1 MVGRDLER
9 FSKAL
14 RKEADPIWRRILVHP
29 FLVETARGTL
39 PLSKFQYY
47 LKQDHAYLF
56 DFTRFL
62 GLAASRCE
70 TMEQIRFFSE
80 VLSAEFSFEIEM
92 QRALARKVGLSPGEL
107 TSAKMAPTTK
117 AYTSFLLKV
126 AATEGVGEILA
137 AMSPCPLTY
146 VEIAERNVPDEAGRA
161 SPYADWLA
169 AYRSKEAVEVC
180 ERIREMLDEVGEA
193 ATASQR
199 TRMLQNFLD
208 ASRYEYL
215 FWEMAYQMSDSSVP
229 GEWLCPGL

>member
-1 MVGRDLER
+1 MEG
-9 FSKAL
+9 FSKVL
-14 RKEADPIWRRILVHP
+14 RREADPIWRRILVHP
-29 FLVETARGTL
+29 FLVEAAKGTL
-39 PLSKFQYY
+39 PLRKFQYY

-56 DFTRFL
+56 DFARFL

-70 TMEQIRFFSE
+70 TMDQIRFFSDI
-80 VLSAEFSFEIEM
+80 LSAEFSFEIEM
-92 QRALARKVGLSPGEL
+92 QQALASKIGLSPDEL
-107 TSAKMAPTTK
+107 ASAKMAPTTK

-146 VEIAERNVPDEAGRA
+146 VEIAEKNAPEEAGRA
-161 SPYADWLA
+161 SAYADWLA
-169 AYRSKEAVEVC
+169 AYRSKEVVEVC

-199 TRMLQNFLD
+199 RKMLQNFLD

-215 FWEMAYQMSDSSVP
+215 FWEMAYNME
-229 GEWLCPGL
+229 EWPI